1 MDNIKP
7 PIGCPPAW
15 LVANSRIVTLSL
27 AINRQLNV
35 NGYEPNYKLIKL
47 WAEEIIAQ
55 AMIAE
60 HYKEGIK

>member
-1 MDNIKP
+1 MDNTKP

-15 LVANSRIVTLSL
+15 LAADSRITALSQ

-60 HYKEGIK
+60 HYKEGIR

>member
-15 LVANSRIVTLSL
+15 LVADSRIVTLSL

-35 NGYEPNYKLIKL
+35 DGYEPNYKLIKL

-55 AMIAE
+55 AMIVE

>member
-1 MDNIKP
+1 MDKIKP

-15 LVANSRIVTLSL
+15 LAADSRIVVLSQ

-35 NGYEPNYKLIKL
+35 DGYEPNYKLIKL
-47 WAEEIIAQ
+47 WAEEIITQ
-55 AMIAE
+55 AIIVE

>member
-1 MDNIKP
+1 MDNIRP

-15 LVANSRIVTLSL
+15 LAADSRIVTLSL
-27 AINRQLNV
+27 AINRQLNADD
-35 NGYEPNYKLIKL
+35 YEPNYKLIKL

-55 AMIAE
+55 VNIAE